1 MKVIFADIYVPPT
14 QKLSNH
20 YDIKSFNWAKVLNV
34 FWNILDLIKVTVN
47 VFWSFRLLETR
58 IFKQIFKSSIDKT
71 FTNTSLGASVTK

>member
-1 MKVIFADIYVPPT
+1 
-14 QKLSNH
+14 
-20 YDIKSFNWAKVLNV
+20 VLNV